1 VPPRTAPLGIKTTVA
16 ASELS
21 LGAMFAAFAREDGH
35 LPPHVQGEGLRD
47 RLFTWAE
54 GLARPSRMPSTF
66 GSGPIRLAAERRV
79 TEDQAAPPAQEP
91 DWPPVLRQN
100 SVRAASG

>member
-1 VPPRTAPLGIKTTVA
+1 
-16 ASELS
+16 
-21 LGAMFAAFAREDGH
+21 
-35 LPPHVQGEGLRD
+35 
-47 RLFTWAE
+47 
-54 GLARPSRMPSTF
+54 MPSTF